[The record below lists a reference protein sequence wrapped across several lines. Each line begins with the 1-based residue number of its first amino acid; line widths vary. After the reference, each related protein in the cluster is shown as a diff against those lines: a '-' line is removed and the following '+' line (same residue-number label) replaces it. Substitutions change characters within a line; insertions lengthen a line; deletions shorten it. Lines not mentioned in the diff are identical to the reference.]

1 MPGSAGGGHSGSVGG
16 GSRGG
21 SFGGGHS
28 GSIGSRSSG
37 SSGSRSSSGSRGYS
51 GGYRPVYR
59 SGGYYRTG
67 GRSTTGRSGN
77 GGCLSG
83 VLGAILIP
91 VLVTVVLL
99 FVLVGIFSNRLTSTH
114 LSEEGYTGEVIS
126 ETVHKAKLPANLCT
140 PLADTVESAIPE
152 ELDAAGEAKVEKAIA
167 SFYSATGVQPYFLLL
182 HDIGGDTA
190 PAYDEVNDF
199 LYDKYVNTFDSDEGH
214 LIVLMLLDDNDY
226 YNTWYIIGDDAVTVT
241 DNAACDVILTH
252 IDENFEEYTDVSDV
266 VSKAF
271 TASADEI
278 MSEVQYLYYDENG
291 NEISEEDA
299 IYSTPL
305 GERLS
310 ISVVLLMFLG
320 LAATVFLVI
329 RALKKKKT
337 AAAQQQVQEFA
348 SPQNPPVQSAPQQTY
363 QSQPQQ
369 THQSQLVTCPY
380 CGASTYPKADGTC
393 DYCGSKIV

>member
-1 MPGSAGGGHSGSVGG
+1 
-16 GSRGG
+16 
-21 SFGGGHS
+21 
-28 GSIGSRSSG
+28 
-37 SSGSRSSSGSRGYS
+37 
-51 GGYRPVYR
+51 
-59 SGGYYRTG
+59 
-67 GRSTTGRSGN
+67 
-77 GGCLSG
+77 